1 MHNMYRALH
10 VLNAPGRRRTQRK
23 IKERKTRISCER
35 RKGRGRA
42 RGEKEEGVSAGSRK
56 FQDHSNCHQSAITT
70 VNTDSKN
77 LLTTKVY

>member
-1 MHNMYRALH
+1 

-42 RGEKEEGVSAGSRK
+42 RGEKKRACRPGPENFKIIAIAIS
-56 FQDHSNCHQSAITT
+56 QQSPQ
-70 VNTDSKN
+70 
-77 LLTTKVY
+77 